1 MTNEQAFA
9 ELYYTK
15 KAIKDV
21 MGITVTCWRPP
32 YGDVDDRIRY
42 IANELGLRTIIW
54 DNDTDDWDYTLM
66 GIDKIKANYEK
77 IMNGDYATHGTVVL
91 THEVSCRLRARRTQ
105 ETASADQFMRPPD

>member
-1 MTNEQAFA
+1 MTSMTNEQAFA
-9 ELYYTK
+9 ELYFTK
-15 KAIKDV
+15 KAIHDV
-21 MGITVTCWRPP
+21 MGITITCWRPP

-77 IMNGDYATHGTVVL
+77 IMSGDYSTHGTVVL
-91 THEVSCRLRARRTQ
+91 THEVSCDRGAVGRMFWL
-105 ETASADQFMRPPD
+105 SG